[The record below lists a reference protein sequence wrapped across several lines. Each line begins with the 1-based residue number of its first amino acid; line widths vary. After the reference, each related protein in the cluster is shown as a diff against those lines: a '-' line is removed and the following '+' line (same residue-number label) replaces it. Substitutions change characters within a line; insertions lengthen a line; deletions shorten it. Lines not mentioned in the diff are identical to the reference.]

1 MSNIAI
7 IPARGGSKGIPG
19 KNVIPLCGR
28 PLIEY
33 SIEVAIESSSVDYVV
48 ISSDSAE
55 ILEVSKKF
63 GKKVIPI
70 QRPHELAMDNSSTES
85 VVIHAA
91 DFLVSRGITIDCIV
105 LLQPTSPFRKVE
117 FVDDSITLLMSSKEG
132 SLISVSDPI
141 QHPYDFLFDD
151 DGVINYVC
159 RNESSYRR
167 QDFKAAKFINGSIYI
182 TKYEF
187 LMQTGKIYSL
197 DSCLLYEIPME
208 FSIDIDTPFDLMLC
222 ESIMKNAKGKEQL

>member
-7 IPARGGSKGIPG
+7 IPARSGSKGIHG
-19 KNVIPLCGR
+19 KNIIPLGGR

-33 SIEVAIESSSVDYVV
+33 SIEVAVESSNVDFV
-48 ISSDSAE
+48 IVSSDSAE

-63 GKKVIPI
+63 GKKVIPV
-70 QRPHELAMDNSSTES
+70 QRPYELAKDNSSSES

-91 DFLVSRGITIDCIV
+91 DFLVNRGITIDCIA

-117 FVDDSITLLMSSKEG
+117 FIDDSIALLMSSKEG

-151 DGVINYVC
+151 GGVINYVC
-159 RNESSYRR
+159 RNKDSYRR

-187 LMQTGKIYSL
+187 LLQTGKIYSL
-197 DSCLLYEIPME
+197 DSCLLYEMPVE

-222 ESIMKNAKGKEQL
+222 EAIMKNIKDKESL